1 MAENLQATLFQYA
14 FSAHANN
21 IFQKWT
27 VFVFTES
34 WSHDQL
40 TQKAY
45 FHSKWAGLSLRFQ
58 VAGYLSFVAGEVA
71 SSHGATSG
79 SATSTV
85 FQKALPPQ
93 KSNLHEEYSCH

>member
-40 TQKAY
+40 TVDHMINQRKRRPISIANEQ
-45 FHSKWAGLSLRFQ
+45 G
-58 VAGYLSFVAGEVA
+58 
-71 SSHGATSG
+71 
-79 SATSTV
+79 
-85 FQKALPPQ
+85 
-93 KSNLHEEYSCH
+93 CH